1 MYKKITLLLAICLL
15 CGSLYAQE
23 KGERKRNLVVKEWN
37 QRSGTTTPILDHVT
51 TYDTQGRK
59 IEEIEY
65 YASGHGQKSRT
76 TYEYEGD
83 SRKVKKEVLYNDK
96 NKVVKIKIY
105 EYDETGRKRKQY
117 SYRPNGKL
125 ETTKTFEYSYK

>member
-1 MYKKITLLLAICLL
+1 MVALCLL
-15 CGSLYAQE
+15 VGSAFGQE

-37 QRSGTTTPILDHVT
+37 LRSGATTPALDHVT
-51 TYDTQGRK
+51 TYDAQGRK

-65 YASGHGQKSRT
+65 YGSGHGQKSRT
-76 TYEYEGD
+76 TYEYEGE

-96 NKVVKIKIY
+96 NKVVKIKLY
-105 EYDETGRKRKQY
+105 EYDATGRKTKQY
-117 SYRPNGKL
+117 NYRPNGKL